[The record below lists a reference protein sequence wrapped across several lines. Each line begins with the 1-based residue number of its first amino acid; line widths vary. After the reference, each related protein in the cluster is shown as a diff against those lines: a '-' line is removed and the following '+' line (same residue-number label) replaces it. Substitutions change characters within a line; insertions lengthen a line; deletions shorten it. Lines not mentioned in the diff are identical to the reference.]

1 MMLIGRR
8 TSGSGRALRHW
19 TGRVTTLL
27 LLVVASGCA
36 STWDVDTFEAPEAN
50 LAARRS
56 FAWKEGELG
65 TPLARRPEGASA
77 LESNIRAVVTEELRK
92 KGYVEVPSAS
102 GADMVVSYQVA
113 GSRKFVTADDRR
125 VGAPSPNEVLMP
137 GNVPPP
143 PASELPREQLIR
155 EGNIVVFAEDPSSG
169 RLVWRGL
176 VSVESRTSS
185 REGAIRQITDIA
197 RHIMQRFPPRNP
209 ARSPSAT

>member
-8 TSGSGRALRHW
+8 MHGPRRAPRRR
-19 TGRVTTLL
+19 TARIATLV
-27 LLVVASGCA
+27 LVALTSGCA

-65 TPLARRPEGASA
+65 TPLAKRPEGATA
-77 LESNIRAVVTEELRK
+77 LESNIRTVVTEELRK
-92 KGYVEVPSAS
+92 KGYVEVPSPSA
-102 GADMVVSYQVA
+102 ADMVVSYQVA
-113 GSRKFVTADDRR
+113 GSRKFVTAEDRR

-137 GNVPPP
+137 GNIPPP

-169 RLVWRGL
+169 RLMWRGL

-197 RHIMQRFPPRNP
+197 RHIMQRFPT
-209 ARSPSAT
+209 RSAAH